1 MKAVVLDGFGDVEN
15 FRLADIDKP
24 APKDDQVLVQIKAAA
39 FNPIDYQMRQGRRE
53 SRLMNSPV
61 MGREMAGVV
70 VAVGEKVDYF
80 RVGDEIMAAS
90 GSRGSNGTYAE
101 FMALSPELISHKPK
115 NITFEEAAA
124 IPSAGLTALQSFKR
138 MKVNESESVFIA
150 GGAGGVGSVLI
161 KILKSNGIE
170 RIVSTAGNE
179 HSKNALLDLGLK
191 NDQIINYKSEN
202 LLTEILSANGNNKF
216 DFAADIVGG
225 QISET
230 AAEVLKVNGN
240 YVDITFLGT
249 RKTREVLFDKGCVIL
264 NISNYAY
271 ALKGDLAWYGRT
283 LSELAQLIESGG
295 ITAPSIN
302 LVGDLSVE
310 TVQKAHA
317 LLESNQI
324 FGKKLVMKVS

>member
-1 MKAVVLDGFGDVEN
+1 
-15 FRLADIDKP
+15 
-24 APKDDQVLVQIKAAA
+24 
-39 FNPIDYQMRQGRRE
+39 
-53 SRLMNSPV
+53 
-61 MGREMAGVV
+61 
-70 VAVGEKVDYF
+70 
-80 RVGDEIMAAS
+80 
-90 GSRGSNGTYAE
+90 
-101 FMALSPELISHKPK
+101 
-115 NITFEEAAA
+115 
-124 IPSAGLTALQSFKR
+124 
-138 MKVNESESVFIA
+138 
-150 GGAGGVGSVLI
+150 
-161 KILKSNGIE
+161 
-170 RIVSTAGNE
+170 
-179 HSKNALLDLGLK
+179 LLDLGLK
-191 NDQIINYKSEN
+191 KDQIINYKSEN
-202 LLTEILSANGNNKF
+202 LSDEILSANDNNQF
-216 DFAADIVGG
+216 DFAVDIVGG

-283 LSELAQLIESGG
+283 LSELSQLIESGK

-310 TVQKAHA
+310 TVQKAHT